1 MNETQKWFAVGFLV
15 LLCVV
20 LIVISDSNT
29 FTRTTSSIDRTFD
42 SQSAVSLSTTSA
54 DDMPPMSNNQYQVE
68 ELKMLNDIV
77 SGGYVISQ
85 YKRVFTNGSRMD
97 YDVEAAYSDYARDFG
112 KYRHDLRQDIE
123 YLKSLNPKLQDARYQ
138 QNDTLEKAER
148 LYMKI
153 SEYDSH
159 TSNVRDTIQYLNE
172 CQYEL
177 NRLSIQS
184 KLPK

>member
-1 MNETQKWFAVGFLV
+1 
-15 LLCVV
+15 
-20 LIVISDSNT
+20 
-29 FTRTTSSIDRTFD
+29 
-42 SQSAVSLSTTSA
+42 
-54 DDMPPMSNNQYQVE
+54 
-68 ELKMLNDIV
+68 MLNDIV

-97 YDVEAAYSDYARDFG
+97 YDVEAAYSDYARDFE

-138 QNDTLEKAER
+138 QNDTLGKAER
-148 LYMKI
+148 LYMKV

-159 TSNVRDTIQYLNE
+159 MENVKDTIQYLSE

-177 NRLSIQS
+177 NRISIQS
-184 KLPK
+184 NLPK